1 MAVATSAPSA
11 TPPALTE
18 TPTTTVLPTTAT
30 SPAVAV
36 NPTATRPP
44 APPTRE
50 APLPPAAPEITVPPG
65 FHAWRWAEVSQPP
78 TALAFGPD
86 GRLYVATLNGT
97 IFSFGGDADAAEPA
111 VTAATGLA
119 TPLGLAFQPGT
130 AFLYSSRL
138 GGVDRLVDADGDGL
152 FEGREK
158 VLDGLPV
165 GRHSTDDVEFGPD
178 GKLYVATGS
187 VDDMGESGQKPALQ
201 AAILRVNPD
210 GSGLEQY
217 ASGLRN
223 PYGLAFDAA
232 GQLWATDNG
241 GDVPEGQPDEL
252 NRIEQGG
259 DYGWPGCF
267 GVGQES
273 VPGACQGAIPPV
285 AELAVHSS
293 SDGLAVYTD
302 RRFPAAYHS
311 AIFVAQWGSAFP
323 DKPAGRQVVVVYPGN
338 WTVQPFATGFAH
350 PLDVLLDP
358 RDGGLWVAD
367 FGQADGRGGGVI
379 YKIRRGE

>member
-1 MAVATSAPSA
+1 ML
-11 TPPALTE
+11 PA
-18 TPTTTVLPTTAT
+18 TAT
-30 SPAVAV
+30 GPAVAV
-36 NPTATRPP
+36 HPTATRPP
-44 APPTRE
+44 ASPTRE
-50 APLPPAAPEITVPPG
+50 APLPPAAPEINVLPG
-65 FHAWRWAEVSQPP
+65 FHAWRWAEVPDAP
-78 TALAFGPD
+78 TALALGPD

-97 IFSFGGDADAAEPA
+97 IFAIAGDANKAEAPVA
-111 VTAATGLA
+111 VAGGLVS
-119 TPLGLAFQPGT
+119 PLGLAFQPGT
-130 AFLYSSRL
+130 GLLYTSRL

-178 GKLYVATGS
+178 GKLYVGTGS
-187 VDDMGESGQKPALQ
+187 VDDMGESGQSPAHQ

-210 GSGLEQY
+210 GSGLELY

-223 PYGLAFDAA
+223 PYGLAFDAG

-267 GVGQES
+267 GIGQES
-273 VPGACQGAIPPV
+273 VPGACEATIPPV
-285 AELAVHSS
+285 VTLATHSS

-302 RRFPAAYHS
+302 RRFPAAYHG
-311 AIFVAQWGSAFP
+311 AIFIAQWGSAFP
-323 DKPAGRQVVVVYPGN
+323 DKPAGRQVVVALPGDGV
-338 WTVQPFATGFAH
+338 VQSFAAGFAH

-367 FGQADGRGGGVI
+367 FGEADGRGGGLI
-379 YKIRRGE
+379 YKIRAVNPGG